1 MAAREVPK
9 SRGGMERCPFLGY
22 WTLQSTFVKK
32 VFDLSN
38 PFMRKGKEREKM
50 GKPQTVIYTKQLD
63 HRAEVHSAVAGW
75 PLSRALAAF
84 LIMHL
89 DKTYNCVV
97 ILSSL
102 KWLCCGLPNF
112 FHNCKMTSY
121 IIIILSNMII
131 LYLEMFSSNDYAEQ
145 LVDWCRQYLSCHH

>member
-63 HRAEVHSAVAGW
+63 HRAEVHSAVE
-75 PLSRALAAF
+75 LHF
-84 LIMHL
+84 LQRFSQGHNG
-89 DKTYNCVV
+89 YF
-97 ILSSL
+97 ILIWML
-102 KWLCCGLPNF
+102 
-112 FHNCKMTSY
+112 
-121 IIIILSNMII
+121 
-131 LYLEMFSSNDYAEQ
+131 
-145 LVDWCRQYLSCHH
+145 